1 MPSYDII
8 NKATGLVAYT
18 YTSDAPVA
26 WSSYPF
32 AVFDHVEQSA
42 PTPSTPIVRKYGGRT
57 ELTHEEFRELFKADE
72 QWRIDAFEAGLED
85 DTSLPDEL
93 KNQIR
98 SGLKS
103 YYAATFVDL
112 KNPKVLALLSVF
124 AGMGL
129 IDAARITEILSG

>member
-8 NKATGLVAYT
+8 SKATGLVAYS
-18 YTSDAPVA
+18 YTSDAPVE
-26 WSSYPF
+26 WYDYPL
-32 AVFDHVEQSA
+32 ALFDHVEQTA
-42 PTPSTPIVRKYGGRT
+42 PDPDIVRMYGGRA
-57 ELTHEEFRELFKADE
+57 ELTHEEFRELFKAVE
-72 QWRIDAFEAGLED
+72 QWRIDAFESGFED
-85 DTSLPDEL
+85 NTSLPDEL

-129 IDAARITEILSG
+129 IEAARITEILSG